1 MRFVVAVDFDGTYE
15 MDYPESDWYHGQ
27 LILCTCTKCLDVF
40 PLDHSRLM
48 WDEKEN
54 KVLLADVDPVAEM
67 PLICPKCGSRSLR
80 DELISVHKVS
90 SWSIVYTVKHLG
102 NDFTR
107 LLMDRFSYSSRE
119 MALEKVIPIMDKKEN
134 VMILI
139 SSNQTG
145 VLVEHLV
152 KRGDVH
158 EAMVMPTSMA
168 RDTVETTVGAK

>member
-1 MRFVVAVDFDGTYE
+1 MRFVMAVDFDGTYE
-15 MDYPESDWYHGQ
+15 MDYPESDWYHEQ
-27 LILCTCTKCLDVF
+27 LILCTCTKCLEVF

-48 WDEKEN
+48 WDEKEH
-54 KVLLADVDPVAEM
+54 KVLLADMDPVAAM
-67 PLICPKCGSRSLR
+67 PLTCPKCGSRSLR

-90 SWSIVYTVKHLG
+90 SWSIVYTVKHPG

-119 MALEKVIPIMDKKEN
+119 TALGVAIPVMDKKYDET
-134 VMILI
+134 VLI
-139 SSNQTG
+139 SSNITG

-152 KRGDVH
+152 RREDIH

-168 RDTVETTVGAK
+168 RDMVETTDGAK